1 LSTLLK
7 INAIYIALVFIVPG
21 YIFLSLRNKFVAG
34 QERLG
39 TEQVIPFVIYS
50 ALNFALFGWIVYFA
64 ISYQAPPYV
73 QVGAWILTLVILPV
87 VFGIVAGFGSQKEC
101 VARIYRSLGL
111 NPVHSTPRAWEYV
124 FFNSPPSWV
133 FITLKN
139 GTEFAGFWGG
149 NSFASSDS
157 KERDL
162 FISEVFD
169 FSGEGPWRP
178 TGKSLFIGAGEIR
191 TIEFTPINNGE
202 KS

>member
-1 LSTLLK
+1 MSALLK
-7 INAIYIALVFIVPG
+7 IDAIYVALVFIVPG
-21 YIFLSLRNKFVAG
+21 YIFLSLRNQFMAG
-34 QERLG
+34 QDRLG

-50 ALNFALFGWIVYFA
+50 ALNFAVFGWMVYLA

-73 QVGAWILTLVILPV
+73 QVGAWVLVLV
-87 VFGIVAGFGSQKEC
+87 VIPAALGLLAGLSSQREII
-101 VARIYRSLGL
+101 ARIYRSLGL
-111 NPVHSTPRAWEYV
+111 NPVHTTPRAWEYV
-124 FFNSPPSWV
+124 FFNAPPSWV

-169 FSGEGPWRP
+169 FSEGGPWRP
-178 TGKSLFIGAGEIR
+178 TGKSLFVGAGEVR
-191 TIEFTPINNGE
+191 TIEFTPIDHGE
-202 KS
+202 KK